1 VLLVAIALRHRD
13 AAYIQRPRIHT
24 DRTDDEQ
31 NGPSEDLNRTG
42 PTISLANARSRGESY
57 ESVRRGTAWLS
68 ECAIFGL
75 DTTIMDA
82 ETAHAVKANLAAV
95 ATHSVLYG
103 DNELSNEVESHHTIF
118 GPDGVLWSVMEVFAS
133 DPEQEKRLYGIQSLS
148 VVAMHQPMNIA
159 EIFDRSST
167 LGGEDF
173 NNTAE

>member
-1 VLLVAIALRHRD
+1 MNRMDPVRIWTKLVQHYHSQMLG
-13 AAYIQRPRIHT
+13 
-24 DRTDDEQ
+24 DDPNEPL
-31 NGPSEDLNRTG
+31 GG
-42 PTISLANARSRGESY
+42 RGESY

-95 ATHSVLYG
+95 VTHSVLYG
-103 DNELSNEVESHHTIF
+103 DIELNNEAESRHTIF

-133 DPEQEKRLYGIQSLS
+133 DAELQKRLYGIQSLS
-148 VVAMHQPMNIA
+148 VVVMHQPMNIA

-167 LGGEDF
+167 LGGKDF